1 MGKTSAKTDSKP
13 AAKDS
18 KETATNSKD
27 KDAKKAHPVTGKRT
41 NYRIQVGA
49 FKNKAQAEQL
59 RAKMAQRGLPVDI
72 RPPSDSNK
80 LYLVQIGPY
89 ASESQA
95 TNIQAKLKAD
105 GQAAQLKTFNS
116 GTDSK

>member
-1 MGKTSAKTDSKP
+1 
-13 AAKDS
+13 
-18 KETATNSKD
+18 
-27 KDAKKAHPVTGKRT
+27 
-41 NYRIQVGA
+41 
-49 FKNKAQAEQL
+49 
-59 RAKMAQRGLPVDI
+59 MAQRGLPVDI